1 MESTNSISR
10 RLVRLIYAS
19 EKSAECKLTS
29 LQEILAIARPHN
41 RSVGISGFLCFGADR
56 FLQCIEGPPA
66 EVNTLYNKI
75 LKDPRHQRVQ
85 LLDYRDISVREFAR
99 WDMGYAFSL
108 DPRAEVLG
116 EQFGANQFLP
126 HELTGIEAFE
136 LLRLLADAAKPHA
149 EVTHPHRASFDETP
163 TNSA

>member
-1 MESTNSISR
+1 MESTNSKPK

-19 EKSAECKLTS
+19 EKSPACKLTS
-29 LQEILAIARPHN
+29 LQEILAVARPHN

-66 EVNTLYNKI
+66 EVNALYHKI

-85 LLDYRDISVREFAR
+85 MLDYRDISLREFDR

-108 DPRAEVLG
+108 DPRSEVLG
-116 EQFGANQFLP
+116 EQFGASQFLP

-136 LLRLLADAAKPHA
+136 LLRLLADHA
-149 EVTHPHRASFDETP
+149 VPSEGAYPHRDTFEAP
-163 TNSA
+163 PANSA